1 MSDPQ
6 FVHDPTRPESRKT
19 HDLPLSK
26 SSLPNSPEFASVR
39 MIAQFGKNR
48 ATISGLV
55 MPAKS
60 LRPLPFNN
68 LALRKI
74 FPVGKRDQSR
84 KASR

>member
-26 SSLPNSPEFASVR
+26 SSLPKSPEFASVR
-39 MIAQFGKNR
+39 LITQFGKYR
-48 ATISGLV
+48 ASISALIL
-55 MPAKS
+55 PAKS

-74 FPVGKRDQSR
+74 FPVGKRDQSW